1 MDGLEPSDLHE
12 DEDTLEELKEKL
24 APILGNVVDNHERIM
39 AQQEPLEAVTPM
51 LKLVVASYP
60 LGNDGKRAYVLLQH
74 EFQT

>member
-39 AQQEPLEAVTPM
+39 AQQEPVEAVTPM
-51 LKLVVASYP
+51 LKLIVASCP
-60 LGNDGKRAYVLLQH
+60 LGSDGKRAYVLLQH
-74 EFQT
+74 ELQT